1 MAMKNHAMLM
11 GIRCN
16 LRRGRRVISN
26 CLKKTETLVR
36 HQNPEDEAK
45 DGTFAAAALTQN
57 DEALLG
63 PDFQ

>member
-1 MAMKNHAMLM
+1 VTPNPLQLAPWQTRDFKLLEKN
-11 GIRCN
+11 R
-16 LRRGRRVISN
+16 
-26 CLKKTETLVR
+26 TLVR